1 MVYLNPE
8 GHNWG
13 PKNVDGY
20 GISTFAFGIVYT
32 IIFYAACLYL
42 WLHRSHPSVK
52 MRNIGLSLA
61 GVLTIHVY
69 LFMVFAVYYLNGL
82 FPCNVEFWSMSMYL
96 PLGIGLYQASNQ
108 DLLIVSREQI
118 QLIRS
123 EVPYN
128 PLPPGYGKGFA
139 GPRYWSWRV
148 KLWWQRAARQNKYE
162 VFVFFGMLAQV
173 CDLAQL
179 APKFL

>member
-42 WLHRSHPSVK
+42 WLHRNHPSVK